1 MASRSSRW
9 PALAIPGMLYARR
22 PDPSPAQDT
31 IQLFRAHNQRRWALE
46 KDVVALEER
55 VPFVCECANADCFQP
70 IGLTMHEFE
79 AAHMCPNW
87 HAVLPGHADSADETV
102 LVRDDHFWTVEVKG
116 TVRACNR
123 TEVDMAL
130 EAMAVEDADRLL
142 DEAWLNG
149 GDLERALALAKRL
162 SPEIGRDPVIE
173 DAKIALPA
181 ATTARHLK
189 PSNSWSGSPR
199 PRTGQSGSSRT
210 SSLTE

>member
-1 MASRSSRW
+1 
-9 PALAIPGMLYARR
+9 MLYARR

-162 SPEIGRDPVIE
+162 SREIGRDP
-173 DAKIALPA
+173 D
-181 ATTARHLK
+181 
-189 PSNSWSGSPR
+189 
-199 PRTGQSGSSRT
+199 SSKTRRSRCPPQQLHAI
-210 SSLTE
+210 SSLRTPGQDLPDHEPDSQGRLARAH